1 MHKHY
6 QNLKKHAHLLGAIY
20 VSLSM
25 MPAIA
30 MPRMETGKLL
40 SQANPNAGTGTSSPS
55 LNPSPSIFNQSPNNR
70 RSRSTSPTRANTPT
84 QPSSVIQPPL
94 PEQRQA
100 PSAMVT
106 PANGQV
112 SIRLVNQTGANI
124 TYQVIGNTDQRSL
137 QGKSNVMLKDLPIP
151 VTVTFH
157 RQDGGLLQV
166 SPQASSEPGM
176 LEVTFTET
184 TDLSIDKSTLRVQR
198 TGAVLLN

>member
-20 VSLSM
+20 VSLLV

-40 SQANPNAGTGTSSPS
+40 SQANPNPGTGISSPS
-55 LNPSPSIFNQSPNNR
+55 LNPIPSIFNQPPYNR
-70 RSRSTSPTRANTPT
+70 RSRSTPTTPNTPT

-94 PEQRQA
+94 PEQQQA

-112 SIRLVNQTGANI
+112 SIRLVNETGANI
-124 TYQVIGNTDQRSL
+124 NYQVIGNTNQRSL
-137 QGKSNVMLKDLPIP
+137 QGKSNVVLKDLPIP
-151 VTVTFH
+151 VTVTFK

-166 SPQASSEPGM
+166 SPQASSEPAM

-184 TDLSIDKSTLRVQR
+184 TELSIDKSTLRVQR